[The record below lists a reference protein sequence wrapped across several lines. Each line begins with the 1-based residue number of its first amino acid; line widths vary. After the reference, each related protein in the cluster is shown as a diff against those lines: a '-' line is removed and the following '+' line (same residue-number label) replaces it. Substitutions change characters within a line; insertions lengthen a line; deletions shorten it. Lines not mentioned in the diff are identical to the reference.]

1 MLKYGQIN
9 INSFIME
16 DCKFRGP
23 GKLKLDRYPYI
34 REQDRSLWEM
44 GLYSITVWGYTS
56 RICLVMLGEKNSV
69 PLCSRGD
76 LSTDTCPLARYGD
89 EKITLDEASREWN
102 KMN

>member
-1 MLKYGQIN
+1 
-9 INSFIME
+9 ME

-23 GKLKLDRYPYI
+23 GKLKKGQNYEAEKMD
-34 REQDRSLWEM
+34 
-44 GLYSITVWGYTS
+44 LYSITVWGYTS
-56 RICLVMLGEKNSV
+56 RICLIMLAEKNSI

-89 EKITLDEASREWN
+89 RKITLNEASREWN

>member
-1 MLKYGQIN
+1 
-9 INSFIME
+9 ME
-16 DCKFRGP
+16 ECKFRGP
-23 GKLKLDRYPYI
+23 GKLKEDRGGKL
-34 REQDRSLWEM
+34 RDM

-56 RICLVMLGEKNSV
+56 RICLVMLAEKNSI

-89 EKITLDEASREWN
+89 KKITLNEASREWN